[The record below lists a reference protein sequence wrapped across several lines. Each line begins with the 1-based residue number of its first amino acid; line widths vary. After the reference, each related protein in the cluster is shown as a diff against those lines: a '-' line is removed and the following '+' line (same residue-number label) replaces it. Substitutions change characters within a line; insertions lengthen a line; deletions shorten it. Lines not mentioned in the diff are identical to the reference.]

1 MGIDAE
7 FQAAY
12 AGMNRKLWIARDH
25 KVMIDLLKNMIF
37 GVKKFPAGGGR
48 FQNHF

>member
-12 AGMNRKLWIARDH
+12 AGINRKLWIAWDH
-25 KVMIDLLKNMIF
+25 KVMIDLLKNMIL
-37 GVKKFPAGGGR
+37 GVRDIK
-48 FQNHF
+48 N

>member
-12 AGMNRKLWIARDH
+12 TGNNRKLWINWDH
-25 KVMIDLLKNMIF
+25 KVMIDLLEKYDF
-37 GVKKFPAGGGR
+37 GG
-48 FQNHF
+48 